1 MTHIGQ
7 TGVAKNRFKVFK
19 VDDAEE
25 EEEVMNVRQLEN
37 SEDAASAAC
46 AFEGG
51 KAKERVQ
58 FVNSVNKEEGLA
70 CL

>member
-7 TGVAKNRFKVFK
+7 AGVAKNRFKVFK

-25 EEEVMNVRQLEN
+25 EEVNVRHVEN

-46 AFEGG
+46 GFEGG

-58 FVNSVNKEEGLA
+58 LVNSVNREEG
-70 CL
+70 